1 MSKIES
7 RHLFRNV
14 PGSLPGLDFILDD
27 NEQAQKD
34 SLSMH
39 RLADQHN
46 GTYRIVMDQV
56 PPSSL
61 PNGSSTTV
69 CLTVARQ
76 VESGDRSRHMSLAPV
91 H

>member
-34 SLSMH
+34 SLS
-39 RLADQHN
+39 
-46 GTYRIVMDQV
+46 V
-56 PPSSL
+56 
-61 PNGSSTTV
+61 
-69 CLTVARQ
+69 LT
-76 VESGDRSRHMSLAPV
+76 G
-91 H
+91 